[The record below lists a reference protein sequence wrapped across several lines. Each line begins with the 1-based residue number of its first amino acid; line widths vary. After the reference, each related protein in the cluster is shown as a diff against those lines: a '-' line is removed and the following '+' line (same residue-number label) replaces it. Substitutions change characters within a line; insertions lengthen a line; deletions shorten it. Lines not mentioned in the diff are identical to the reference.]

1 MSRVRGEDMS
11 QMQPCHPCHCLLGEG
26 RTELLPLLSEVS
38 QAVSLGAD
46 LPSTLNLGR
55 CCSNQGTIPQ
65 FGDLIS

>member
-11 QMQPCHPCHCLLGEG
+11 QMQPCHPCHCLLGEC

-55 CCSNQGTIPQ
+55 C
-65 FGDLIS
+65 

>member
-11 QMQPCHPCHCLLGEG
+11 QMQPCHPCHYLLGEC

>member
-11 QMQPCHPCHCLLGEG
+11 QMQPCHPCHCLLGEC

-46 LPSTLNLGR
+46 LPSS
-55 CCSNQGTIPQ
+55 CHMFSS
-65 FGDLIS
+65 LIIECL

>member
-11 QMQPCHPCHCLLGEG
+11 QMQPCHPCHCLLGEC

-65 FGDLIS
+65 W